1 MKIGF
6 IGLGNMGLPMAKNLL
21 AAGHEV
27 VGFDAGETAIVAA
40 KEAGLKTASS
50 VGEAAQGAQA
60 VITMLPNGSIS
71 KTVSSEVFANLEKGT
86 LLLDC
91 STIDVESA
99 QEIHKAAQT
108 ADILCLDAPV
118 SGGIGG
124 AAAGTLTFMVGGND
138 ESFKLGEPL
147 FNIMGGKTVHCG
159 KGGDGQAVK
168 ICNNM
173 QLAIS
178 MTGACEA
185 FLLGEK
191 LGLNPEKLFDVMST
205 SSGSCWAINSYCPVP
220 NVGPTSPADNEYR
233 AGFTTAMIVK
243 DTNLA
248 KEAAQT
254 AGSPIPLGT
263 HAGDLYKEMMD
274 AGLGDM
280 DFSGMINYL
289 RTHKSNS

>member
-21 AAGHEV
+21 AAGHDV
-27 VGFDAGETAIVAA
+27 VGFDAGEPAIIAA
-40 KEAGLKTASS
+40 KEAGLKMATS
-50 VGEAAQGAQA
+50 VTKAAQGAQA
-60 VITMLPNGSIS
+60 VITMLPNGAIS
-71 KTVSSEVFANLEKGT
+71 KTVSIEVFAALEKSSI
-86 LLLDC
+86 LLDC

-99 QEIHKAAQT
+99 QEIHASAE
-108 ADILCLDAPV
+108 AVDILCLDAPV

-124 AAAGTLTFMVGGND
+124 AAAGTLTFMVGGTD
-138 ESFKLGEPL
+138 QAFELGKPL
-147 FNIMGGKTVHCG
+147 FEIMGGKIVHCG

-220 NVGPTSPADNEYR
+220 NVGPTSPADNEYK

-243 DTNLA
+243 DTSLA
-248 KEAAQT
+248 QQAANNCG
-254 AGSPIPLGT
+254 APIPLGK
-263 HAGDLYKEMMD
+263 HAGELYQEMMD

-280 DFSGMINYL
+280 DFSGMINFL

>member
-27 VGFDAGETAIVAA
+27 IGFDAGEVALTAA
-40 KEAGLKTASS
+40 KEAGIAPANS
-50 VGEAAQGAQA
+50 VTDAANGVDA
-60 VITMLPNGSIS
+60 VITMLPNGAIS
-71 KTVSSEVFANLEKGT
+71 KTVSNEIFAALEKGT
-86 LLLDC
+86 MLLDC

-99 QEIHKAAQT
+99 QEIHAA
-108 ADILCLDAPV
+108 AEAAGILCLDAPV

-124 AAAGTLTFMVGGND
+124 AAAGTLTFMVGGSD
-138 ESFKLGEPL
+138 KAFEQGKPL
-147 FNIMGGKTVHCG
+147 FEIMGGKIVHCG

-185 FLLGEK
+185 FLLGER
-191 LGLNPEKLFDVMST
+191 LGLNPEKLFEVMST

-220 NVGPTSPADNEYR
+220 NVGPTSPADNDYKP
-233 AGFTTAMIVK
+233 GFTTAMIVK
-243 DTNLA
+243 DTKLA
-248 KEAAQT
+248 QQAAQKVDSAT
-254 AGSPIPLGT
+254 PLGK
-263 HAGDLYKEMMD
+263 HAGELFQQMMD

-280 DFSGMINYL
+280 DFSSMINYL
-289 RTHKSNS
+289 RSQKNKS